1 MWATIIGNV
10 INVIVNYFL
19 IYGIWIFPEM
29 GIVGAA
35 IGNIV
40 SCCHSFMHYI
50 LIRKPKFHPY
60 FENFSLKEIK
70 KKC

>member
-1 MWATIIGNV
+1 MGPLSLGMSLM
-10 INVIVNYFL
+10 NYQLFL

-29 GIVGAA
+29 GIGAA
-35 IGNIV
+35 IGTIV
-40 SCCHSFMHYI
+40 LVLLCCFMHYI

-70 KKC
+70 KNAK